1 MLLPRLLKI
10 LIRGSFDG
18 NLNLLVYFITKNI
31 IFIDYMI
38 DRGHFLA
45 SFSYYN
51 KMILDLLLV
60 LTFMPTSL
68 SSFNISACTSLHI

>member
-18 NLNLLVYFITKNI
+18 NLNLLVYFITTNI
-31 IFIDYMI
+31 IFIDYMK

-45 SFSYYN
+45 SFSYYA
-51 KMILDLLLV
+51 K
-60 LTFMPTSL
+60 
-68 SSFNISACTSLHI
+68 SF